1 MRILIDTN
9 ICLDILQKRPELYDS
24 SKNALLLASNKKCN
38 MFITTATVMDI
49 MYITRKAFQDN
60 NEQKSAVQNFI
71 SAFRL
76 LRISKKNINFA
87 FSGAMK
93 DFEDAVQVSLCKE
106 SLHAVDSYAEYKRF
120 RQFPGKSDYA

>member
-1 MRILIDTN
+1 
-9 ICLDILQKRPELYDS
+9 
-24 SKNALLLASNKKCN
+24 
-38 MFITTATVMDI
+38 MDI

-76 LRISKKNINFA
+76 LRISKKNISFA

-120 RQFPGKSDYA
+120 RQFPGKSDYAWRFYNYVSMSVRYVFYLQPSRF